1 MQPNIPMIVFA
12 ILLLSTVLV
21 SLYFIWKRPRKA
33 LREAGQR
40 KSKIPIIVFGAILLS
55 IVSIIFCIAVLPWAL
70 IYVGLSL
77 SPNPPA
83 PKITH
88 GEFPFR
94 LEYELDG
101 KRAVIK
107 DTLICEY
114 DGIGMDEGRGKF
126 RQWKGHLASGKENV
140 TLLKVSDNLEIYY
153 PEGSAE
159 FYMGDKD
166 LPSTNQSFPDAA
178 FTEIDDGSTSYGR
191 VSSKEL
197 LDKYKI
203 KLIKWDFTK
212 PITNTFGSK

>member
-1 MQPNIPMIVFA
+1 MLLNIPMIVFA
-12 ILLLSTVLV
+12 ILLLSTVLI
-21 SLYFIWKRPRKA
+21 SIYFIWKRPRNA

-40 KSKIPIIVFGAILLS
+40 KSKIPIIVCGAVLLS

-94 LEYELDG
+94 LEYEIDG

-107 DTLICEY
+107 DTLICDY
-114 DGIGMDEGRGKF
+114 DGIGMDEGNGKF
-126 RQWKGHLASGKENV
+126 RQWKGHLASGKERV

-153 PEGSAE
+153 PEGSPE
-159 FYMGDKD
+159 FYMGDTD
-166 LPSTNQSFPDAA
+166 LPSTNQMFPDAA
-178 FTEIDDGSTSYGR
+178 RIEIDGNITSDGWVR
-191 VSSKEL
+191 SKDL
-197 LDKYKI
+197 LNKYKI
-203 KLIKWDFTK
+203 KLIKWDFTP
-212 PITNTFGSK
+212 PITNTFGPK